1 MALVTTLNQDWPN
14 LPLEE
19 LQLLGRKRR
28 SFLRLSDSRPQAA
41 AKPCKDSGVSERK
54 PQWAVFQ
61 KASRKPMHDSIRW
74 EGGGRATSRASTP
87 IRLVG

>member
-28 SFLRLSDSRPQAA
+28 SFLSLSDSRPEAA
-41 AKPCKDSGVSERK
+41 ANPCKDGGVRK
-54 PQWAVFQ
+54 PQ
-61 KASRKPMHDSIRW
+61 
-74 EGGGRATSRASTP
+74 
-87 IRLVG
+87 